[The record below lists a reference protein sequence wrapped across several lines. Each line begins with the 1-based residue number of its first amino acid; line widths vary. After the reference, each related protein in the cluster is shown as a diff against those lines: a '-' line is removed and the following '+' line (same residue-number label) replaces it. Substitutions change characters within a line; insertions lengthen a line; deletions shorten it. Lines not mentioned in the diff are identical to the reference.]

1 MAFCALSEAKGM
13 DIKMKN
19 KVTCLNCGQRLFDL
33 DQNKNTSGHLE
44 IKCSRCKKI
53 IGVSLREIKVT
64 VMA

>member
-1 MAFCALSEAKGM
+1 
-13 DIKMKN
+13 MKN